1 MGRSARSRVSNF
13 LRVCTAATLA
23 LATSAAHADPP
34 KAPAAPAA
42 PAVPGKP
49 GAAPAKPGPKPLAET
64 LTGPAKGEYDAAR
77 VLYNDGDFNTAGTK
91 YRAAFEKQPDPRL
104 LWNIASCEKSL
115 RHYTKAVALVRR
127 YLAEGGELLSAD
139 DRADAAYVL
148 DVIERLTAPI
158 SIRVSEPGATV
169 FLDDEKLG
177 QSPLPDPI
185 TVDVGTRK
193 VRVEKEGFRPF
204 LLEQAIAP
212 SQVIEVKLEHQRGRL
227 ELTVNPNATVFVDEK
242 EVGRGPI
249 VIADNLPIGP
259 HMLKITAPRMRTYQG
274 ELVLEDD
281 KQRKLQIILEQD
293 PDLIGEVRVAV
304 GCEDPHIKTPDQG
317 LSVFLDNSPESA
329 SALGVRKRVLDD
341 GREVP
346 AYVPYTVNAG
356 AHAVRVRYPNCEP
369 LDINVE
375 AAANKPTTVS
385 GILPPTRPFLNGS
398 PVGSPNGWEVHI
410 GMATSNFD
418 LPSYQS
424 LFKNTTGLGDT
435 RVNLTAGGI
444 QLGGGVEGRWFTFSG
459 ELRFLAGSA
468 SGTRTGGVTGPATS
482 APVGPVPLNASFNM
496 KEIGFRLGPRFPF
509 YYAAL
514 GFGVGATVGQFS
526 ASPEDGSPDQSGVMG
541 RGFGWAAI
549 EGRYFCDWK
558 LEGGFNYGVL
568 GIDTAASGEPLAD
581 FGVFFHVGYSPNT
594 ICARKRN
601 GEYTLKELK

>member
-1 MGRSARSRVSNF
+1 MPRSARSSSSRFRPGWVALFTAVAVIAGS
-13 LRVCTAATLA
+13 AATA
-23 LATSAAHADPP
+23 SADPP
-34 KAPAAPAA
+34 KPAPGAPAA
-42 PAVPGKP
+42 
-49 GAAPAKPGPKPLAET
+49 PGPKPLAET
-64 LTGPAKGEYDAAR
+64 LTGAAKGEYDAAR

-91 YRAAFEKQPDPRL
+91 YRAAYEKQPDPRL

-115 RHYTKAVALVRR
+115 RHYTKAVALLHR
-127 YLAEGGELLSAD
+127 YLAEGGDLLTAD
-139 DRADAAYVL
+139 DKKDATYVL

-204 LLEQAIAP
+204 LVEQAIAP

-227 ELTVNPNATVFVDEK
+227 ELTVNPNATVFVDDK
-242 EVGRGPI
+242 EIGRGPL
-249 VIADNLPIGP
+249 VIADNLPVGP
-259 HMLKITAPRMRTYQG
+259 HTLKITAPRMRSYQG

-317 LSVFLDNSPESA
+317 LSVFLDHSLESA

-346 AYVPYTVNAG
+346 AYVPYIVYAG
-356 AHAVRVRYPNCEP
+356 AHAVRVRFPNCEP

-375 AAANKPTTVS
+375 AGANKPTTVS

-410 GMATSNFD
+410 GLATSAITLPRFD
-418 LPSYQS
+418 R
-424 LFKNTTGLGDT
+424 LFGGTPPLNDVAADLTLVGL
-435 RVNLTAGGI
+435 

-459 ELRFLAGSA
+459 ELRYLAGST
-468 SGTRTGGVTGPATS
+468 SGSRPGVLAGTGQSGPI
-482 APVGPVPLNASFNM
+482 GPISLESSFNM
-496 KEIGFRLGPRFPF
+496 KEIGFRMGPRFPF

-526 ASPEDGSPDQSGVMG
+526 ASPTGSEDQSGVMG

-558 LEGGFNYGVL
+558 LEGGVNYGVM
-568 GIDTAASGEPLAD
+568 GIDSDAANEPMAD

-594 ICARKRN
+594 VCARKRN
-601 GEYTLKELK
+601 GEYALKELR